1 MRLLPTKSCTAGMRL
16 GKAVFTEDGQILLGA
31 RVELTGH
38 LINRLYQLGFDFLYV
53 EDTRTD
59 DVTVEDPISQETRM
73 TALAVISSAYS
84 KFSQD
89 LGFVSLHEHEQMTK
103 AVSDVVGLIL
113 DELKGRA
120 PSDTVTL
127 LNFNVLKPNDWNKY
141 SMQNALNCC
150 LYASIIGKMGG
161 MDDDK
166 LKELAM
172 GAMLHDIGNSR
183 IPVRLLR
190 KAEKLSATEYKLI
203 QKHTE
208 LGYDLLKNDPNVPSG
223 AALCVLQHHER
234 VDGRGYPFG
243 LAGDQIHPAAK
254 WVSLIDAYDAMT
266 NPRSYRSP
274 LLPHHAL
281 EVLFAGAGTQFDLS
295 LVETFRNRVAI
306 YPPGVPVSL
315 STGERGVVVGV
326 NRSVIQ
332 RPVIRV
338 LQNERGEDLKE
349 PYEIDLSKKLS
360 IMIDRIASETA

>member
-1 MRLLPTKSCTAGMRL
+1 MRLLPTKSCTAGLRL
-16 GKAVFTEDGQILLGA
+16 GKAVFTEDGQVLLGA
-31 RVELTGH
+31 GVELTGH

-53 EDTRTD
+53 EDARTE
-59 DVTVEDPISQETRM
+59 DVTVEDPISQETR
-73 TALAVISSAYS
+73 TAALAVISAAYS

-89 LGFVSLHEHEQMTK
+89 LGFVSLREHEQVTK
-103 AVSDVVGLIL
+103 SLSDVVGIIL
-113 DELKGRA
+113 HELQGSQPA
-120 PSDTVTL
+120 DTVTL

-141 SMQNALNCC
+141 STQNALNCC
-150 LYASIIGKMGG
+150 LYASIIGRMIR
-161 MDDDK
+161 MEEDK

-172 GAMLHDIGNSR
+172 GAILHDIGNSR

-190 KAEKLSATEYKLI
+190 KADKLTGSEYKLI

-208 LGYDLLKNDPNVPSG
+208 LGYDLLKNDSNVPPG

-234 VDGRGYPFG
+234 VDGTGYPFG
-243 LAGDQIHPAAK
+243 LTGSQIHPAAK

-281 EVLFAGAGTQFDLS
+281 ELLFAGAGTQFDLS

-315 STGERGVVVGV
+315 STGERGVVIGV
-326 NRSVIQ
+326 NRAVIQ

-338 LQNERGEDLKE
+338 LQNERGEDLRE
-349 PYEIDLSKKLS
+349 PYEIDLSKRLS
-360 IMIDRIASETA
+360 VMIDRIASETA